1 MVMDDAMRPI
11 IEFLVPESS
20 MLSAGAD
27 TARGPGV
34 ALLCES
40 FDKKL
45 YKNF

>member
-1 MVMDDAMRPI
+1 
-11 IEFLVPESS
+11 

-45 YKNF
+45 YKNFWPSTNRLHIWKDD